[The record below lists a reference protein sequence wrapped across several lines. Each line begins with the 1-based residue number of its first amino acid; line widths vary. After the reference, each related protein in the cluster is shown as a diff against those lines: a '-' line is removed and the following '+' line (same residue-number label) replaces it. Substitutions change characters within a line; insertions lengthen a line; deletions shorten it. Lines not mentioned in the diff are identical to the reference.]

1 VRVLAGSLPNQP
13 KDHPIFVNSICPGP
27 IDTDMAADYFKKTGH
42 DRSQVQG
49 LVSDE
54 EASKAI
60 MSLALLPRDGCP
72 TGKFFIDGHEIAF

>member
-1 VRVLAGSLPNQP
+1 
-13 KDHPIFVNSICPGP
+13 
-27 IDTDMAADYFKKTGH
+27 MAADYFKKTGH